1 MSLGLLFKLLHVLA
15 AIAFFCGLVGRMVS
29 FRAAGRARDLPSALA
44 LLQLSEWF
52 ERWLV
57 IRTGTPLILF
67 GVLAAWQGGWPIFG
81 FLQEANSNWLLVSL
95 ILLLAPALF
104 VPLYLLPAR
113 RRRTQAAEQAGAR
126 GEITPELSAALHD
139 RRVLALRTV
148 EFVVV
153 VVITILMVTKPF

>member
-1 MSLGLLFKLLHVLA
+1 MSLGLFFKLLHVFA
-15 AIAFFCGLVGRMVS
+15 AIAFFCGLAGRMVT

-57 IRTGTPLILF
+57 IRTGTPLVLF

-81 FLQEANSNWLLVSL
+81 FLQGANSNWLLVSM
-95 ILLLAPALF
+95 ILLLTPALF

-113 RRRTQAAEQAGAR
+113 RRRTQAAEHAGAR

-139 RRVLALRTV
+139 RGVLALRTA
-148 EFVVV
+148 EFAGIVI
-153 VVITILMVTKPF
+153 ITILMVTKPF